1 MSIKLEDYEEQLQD
15 IAPEVRDV
23 LESTFQEATRVM
35 SPVGLENYLD
45 GAKALCNLGRGTDVV
60 ISYLQEMPMV
70 VKECGEDILDDS
82 ITAALKLSS
91 MTSAEVVALLFSSM
105 PTAARRLGDA
115 ELLRGYLTLIHQTA
129 STASR
134 GLRPMLNHID
144 ELLSKLTL
152 SGLRRWT
159 QFGTQAYRRD
169 YNNLIA
175 YFNLESQDSRA
186 VLQKERRGVLFI
198 DTQRKLNFYLRA
210 LWGRDFFLRP
220 TGADYTDFRPY
231 IDNLI
236 IHMPD
241 AVDDIKL
248 ESNGDKIITGLEL
261 YRATAAHMAAHLS
274 YSTSAISAEALS
286 PAQMFF
292 IGFIEDARIEYK
304 ATHDFP
310 GLKKLWIAL
319 LTIADNDDEPEH
331 PTMSVLEHVALMLL
345 DRTATTD
352 DPELSEFVKR
362 FHDEIEKE
370 QDNNQYSWHMGV
382 ELFNLF
388 SKRKEVPS
396 LRIMERIRIPYR
408 DDNRFVWEFSEID
421 WDKGVEYMAASQ
433 RQVRRNVSVIEMA
446 NEVDCE
452 LAGDDAQEIWTCST
466 NMRPYEDDLTDE
478 QISFNEMWGKEP
490 VSDPFHYQ
498 EWDYQIQLHRPDWTT
513 VYERRQPKGNPED
526 IEKILLHYRPIAHR
540 IKQIID
546 LLTPAGVQRV
556 RNMEDGDEIDINAA
570 VDAMISL
577 RMGEQPNPRITMRN
591 VLKTRDL
598 SVVVLMDLSES
609 TNEPLG
615 GSEKTVLELTR
626 EAATLIATAINGIGD
641 PFALHGF
648 ASDGRHDIQ
657 YYRFK
662 DFNQHFDDEAKSRLA
677 GMQGGLSTRMGAAM
691 RHAGNHLLKQPER
704 RKLLLIVT
712 DGEPADIDERDP
724 QHLRHDTKKAVEELY
739 SKGVLSYCLTLDPNA
754 DTYVKRIFG
763 ANNYTV
769 VDDVERLPEQ
779 LPVLF
784 ASLTK

>member
-1 MSIKLEDYEEQLQD
+1 MSISLKDYEEEIKDL
-15 IAPEVRDV
+15 APEVRDV
-23 LESTFQEATRVM
+23 LESSFQEASRVM
-35 SPVGLENYLD
+35 SPAGLGTYLE
-45 GAKALCNLGRGTDVV
+45 GGRALCNLGRGTDVV
-60 ISYLQEMPMV
+60 ISYLQQMPLV
-70 VKECGEDILDDS
+70 AKECGEDVIQDC
-82 ITAALKLSS
+82 INAALKLAS
-91 MTSAEVVALLFSSM
+91 MTSGEVISLLFNSL
-105 PTAARRLGDA
+105 PTASRRLGDA

-129 STASR
+129 STAAR

-159 QFGTQAYRRD
+159 NFGTQAYRRD
-169 YNNLIA
+169 YQNLVA
-175 YFNLESQDSRA
+175 YFNLESQDSLA

-236 IHMPD
+236 FHMPD
-241 AVDDIKL
+241 AVDDL
-248 ESNGDKIITGLEL
+248 GEGDNKIPGLEL
-261 YRATAAHMAAHLS
+261 YRATAAHMAAHLC
-274 YSTSAISAEALS
+274 YSSSAISAEQLS

-292 IGFIEDARIEYK
+292 IGFMEDARVEYK
-304 ATHDFP
+304 AMNAFP
-310 GLKKLWIAL
+310 GLKKLWRAL
-319 LTIADNDDEPEH
+319 LNLEYEGDVEH
-331 PTMSVLEHVALMLL
+331 PTMLMLERIALMLL
-345 DRTATTD
+345 DKNVSTD
-352 DPELSEFVKR
+352 DKELGEFIQR
-362 FHDEIEKE
+362 FHNEIGEQ

-396 LRIMERIRIPYR
+396 LRILERIRIPYR
-408 DDNRFVWEFSEID
+408 DDNRFVWEFEEFN
-421 WDKGVEYMAASQ
+421 WDQGIEYVAASQ
-433 RQVRRNVSVIEMA
+433 RQVRKTVSVVEMA

-466 NMRPYEDDLTDE
+466 EMFPYEDDLGNTK
-478 QISFNEMWGKEP
+478 SFNEMWGKEP

-513 VYERRQPKGNPED
+513 VYERRQPKGDPEEID
-526 IEKILLHYRPIAHR
+526 KILTEYKPIAYR

-546 LLTPAGVQRV
+546 LLSPEGVQRV

-570 VDAMISL
+570 VDAMISI

-591 VLKTRDL
+591 VLKNRDL

-609 TNEPLG
+609 TNEKIG
-615 GSEKTVLELTR
+615 GSDKTVLELTR
-626 EAATLIATAINGIGD
+626 EAATLVSTAINGIGD

-648 ASDGRHDIQ
+648 ASDGRHDVQ

-691 RHAGNHLLKQPER
+691 RHAGQHLLKQPER

-739 SKGVLSYCLTLDPNA
+739 SKGILTYCLTLDANA
-754 DTYVKRIFG
+754 DAYVKRIFG
-763 ANNYTV
+763 ANNYTIIDN
-769 VDDVERLPEQ
+769 VDKLPEQ
-779 LPVLF
+779 LPLLF
-784 ASLTK
+784 ASLTS

>member
-1 MSIKLEDYEEQLQD
+1 MSISLKDYEEEIKDL
-15 IAPEVRDV
+15 APEVRSV
-23 LESTFQEATRVM
+23 LESTFLEASRVM
-35 SPVGLENYLD
+35 SPSGLETYLE
-45 GAKALCNLGRGTDVV
+45 GGRGLCNLGRGTDLV
-60 ISYLQEMPMV
+60 ISYLQEMPLV
-70 VKECGEDILDDS
+70 VKECGEDVIQDC
-82 ITAALKLSS
+82 INAALKLSS
-91 MTSAEVVALLFSSM
+91 MTSGEVIALLFSSL

-159 QFGTQAYRRD
+159 TFGTQAYRRD
-169 YNNLIA
+169 YKNLVA

-220 TGADYTDFRPY
+220 TGADFTDFRPY

-236 IHMPD
+236 FYMPD
-241 AVDDIKL
+241 AVDDIAISA
-248 ESNGDKIITGLEL
+248 ESDDNKITGLEL
-261 YRATAAHMAAHLS
+261 YRATAAHMASHLI
-274 YSTSAISAEALS
+274 YSSSAISAEALS

-304 ATHDFP
+304 AINAFP
-310 GLKKLWIAL
+310 GLRKLWRAL
-319 LTIADNDDEPEH
+319 LNLEYEDEVEH
-331 PTMSVLEHVALMLL
+331 PTMLVLERIALMLL
-345 DRTATTD
+345 DSSVSSD
-352 DPELSEFVKR
+352 DHEINTFVQR
-362 FHDEIEKE
+362 FHEEIEAQ
-370 QDNNQYSWHMGV
+370 QDNNQFSWHMGV

-388 SKRKEVPS
+388 SSRREVPS
-396 LRIMERIRIPYR
+396 LRILERIRIPYR
-408 DDNRFVWEFSEID
+408 DDNRFVWEFEEFN
-421 WDKGVEYMAASQ
+421 WDQGIEYMAASQ
-433 RQVRRNVSVIEMA
+433 RQVRRTVSVMEMA

-452 LAGDDAQEIWTCST
+452 LAGDDAQEIWTCNT
-466 NMRPYEDDLTDE
+466 EMYPYEDDLQNTK
-478 QISFNEMWGKEP
+478 SFNQMWGKEP
-490 VSDPFHYQ
+490 VSDPFHYP
-498 EWDYQIQLHRPDWTT
+498 EWDYQIQLHRPDWAT
-513 VYERRQPKGNPED
+513 VYERRQSKGNPED
-526 IEKILLHYRPIAHR
+526 IEKILLEYRPIAHR

-546 LLTPAGVQRV
+546 LLTPEGVQRV

-570 VDAMISL
+570 VDAMISI

-591 VLKTRDL
+591 VLKNRDL
-598 SVVVLMDLSES
+598 AVVVLMDLSES
-609 TNEPLG
+609 TNEAMD
-615 GSEKTVLELTR
+615 GSDKTVLQLTR
-626 EAATLIATAINGIGD
+626 EAATLVSTAINGIGD

-648 ASDGRHDIQ
+648 ASDGRHDVQ

-662 DFNQHFDDEAKSRLA
+662 DFNQHFDDDVKARLA

-691 RHAGNHLLKQPER
+691 RHAGQHLLKQPER

-739 SKGVLSYCLTLDPNA
+739 SKGVLSYCLTLDPHA
-754 DTYVKRIFG
+754 DNYVKRIFG
-763 ANNYTV
+763 QNNYTV
-769 VDDVERLPEQ
+769 IDHVDRLPEQ

-784 ASLTK
+784 ASLTS

>member
-1 MSIKLEDYEEQLQD
+1 MSISLKDYEEEIKDL
-15 IAPEVRDV
+15 APEVRDV
-23 LESTFQEATRVM
+23 LEGSFLEASRVM
-35 SPVGLENYLD
+35 SPAGLETYLE
-45 GAKALCNLGRGTDVV
+45 GGRALCNLGRGTDLV
-60 ISYLQEMPMV
+60 ISYLQQIPLV
-70 VKECGEDILDDS
+70 VKECGEDIIQDCVN
-82 ITAALKLSS
+82 AALKLSS
-91 MTSAEVVALLFSSM
+91 MTSGEVISLLFNSL

-115 ELLRGYLTLIHQTA
+115 ELIRGYLTLIHQTA

-134 GLRPMLNHID
+134 GIRPMLNHID

-159 QFGTQAYRRD
+159 NFGTQAYRRD
-169 YNNLIA
+169 YKNLTA

-236 IHMPD
+236 FHLPD
-241 AVDDIKL
+241 AVDDLGKD
-248 ESNGDKIITGLEL
+248 ENKIAGLEL
-261 YRATAAHMAAHLS
+261 YRATAAHMASHLC

-292 IGFIEDARIEYK
+292 IGFMEDARVEYK
-304 ATHDFP
+304 ATLAFP
-310 GLKKLWIAL
+310 GLKKLWRAL
-319 LTIADNDDEPEH
+319 LDQEYEDDVEH
-331 PTMSVLEHVALMLL
+331 PTMLVLERIALMLM
-345 DRTATTD
+345 DRNVSTD
-352 DPELSEFVKR
+352 DKEVGDFIRR
-362 FHDEIEKE
+362 FHDEIEAQ

-388 SKRKEVPS
+388 SARREVPS
-396 LRIMERIRIPYR
+396 LRILERIRIPYR
-408 DDNRFVWEFSEID
+408 DDNRYVWEFEEFN
-421 WDKGVEYMAASQ
+421 WDQGIEYLAASQ
-433 RQVRRNVSVIEMA
+433 RQVRRTVSVMEMA

-452 LAGDDAQEIWTCST
+452 LAGDDAQEIWTCPT
-466 NMRPYEDDLTDE
+466 EMFPYEDNLQNT
-478 QISFNEMWGKEP
+478 QSFNEMWGKEP

-498 EWDYQIQLHRPDWTT
+498 EWDYQIQLHRPDWATI
-513 VYERRQPKGNPED
+513 YERRQPKGNPED
-526 IEKILLHYRPIAHR
+526 IEKILTEHKPIAHR

-546 LLTPAGVQRV
+546 LLSPEGVQRI
-556 RNMEDGDEIDINAA
+556 RNMEDGDEIDLNAA
-570 VDAMISL
+570 VDAMISI

-591 VLKTRDL
+591 VLKNRDL

-609 TNEPLG
+609 TNEKIG
-615 GSEKTVLELTR
+615 GSDKTVLELTR
-626 EAATLIATAINGIGD
+626 EAATLVATAINGIGD

-648 ASDGRHDIQ
+648 ASDGRHDVQ

-662 DFNQHFDDEAKSRLA
+662 DFNQHFDDDAKARLA

-691 RHAGNHLLKQPER
+691 RHAGQHLLKQPER

-739 SKGVLSYCLTLDPNA
+739 SKGILSYCLTLDPDA
-754 DTYVKRIFG
+754 DAYVKRIFG

-769 VDDVERLPEQ
+769 IDNVERLPEQ

>member
-1 MSIKLEDYEEQLQD
+1 MSISLKDYEEEIKD
-15 IAPEVRDV
+15 FAPEIRDV
-23 LESTFQEATRVM
+23 LEGSFLEASRVM
-35 SPVGLENYLD
+35 SPAGLETYLD
-45 GAKALCNLGRGTDVV
+45 GGKSLSKLGRGSDVV
-60 ISYLQEMPMV
+60 ISYLQEMPLV
-70 VKECGEDILDDS
+70 VKECGEDVIQDS
-82 ITAALKLSS
+82 INAALKLSS
-91 MTSAEVVALLFSSM
+91 MTSGEVIALLFTSL

-129 STASR
+129 STAAR

-169 YNNLIA
+169 YKNLVA
-175 YFNLESQDSRA
+175 YFNLESADSKS

-231 IDNLI
+231 IDKLI
-236 IHMPD
+236 FHMPD
-241 AVDDIKL
+241 AVDDMGK
-248 ESNGDKIITGLEL
+248 GDNKVSGLEL
-261 YRATAAHMAAHLS
+261 YRATAAHMAAHLC

-292 IGFIEDARIEYK
+292 IGFMEDARIEYK
-304 ATHDFP
+304 AIQAFP
-310 GLKKLWIAL
+310 GLHKLWRSL
-319 LTIADNDDEPEH
+319 LDIEYEGDVEH
-331 PTMSVLEHVALMLL
+331 PTMLVLERVALMLL
-345 DRTATTD
+345 DKNVSSD
-352 DPELSEFVKR
+352 DHELNDIIQR
-362 FHDEIEKE
+362 FHAEIEAQ

-388 SKRKEVPS
+388 SKRREIPS
-396 LRIMERIRIPYR
+396 LRILERLRIPYR
-408 DDNRFVWEFSEID
+408 DDNRFVWEFQEFD
-421 WDKGVEYMAASQ
+421 WDQGIEYVAASE
-433 RQVRRNVSVIEMA
+433 RQVRRTVSVVEMA

-452 LAGDDAQEIWTCST
+452 LAGDDAQEIWTCKD
-466 NMRPYEDDLTDE
+466 NMRPYEDDLTDS
-478 QISFNEMWGKEP
+478 QVSFNDMWGKEP
-490 VSDPFHYQ
+490 ISDPYHYH
-498 EWDYQIQLHRPDWTT
+498 EWDYQIQLHRPDWVT
-513 VYERRQPKGNPED
+513 VYERRQPIGNVED
-526 IEKILLHYRPIAHR
+526 IEKILLEYRPVAFR

-546 LLTPAGVQRV
+546 LLTPEGVQRV

-591 VLKTRDL
+591 VLKSRDL

-615 GSEKTVLELTR
+615 GSDKTVLELTR
-626 EAATLIATAINGIGD
+626 EAATLVATAINGIGD

-648 ASDGRHDIQ
+648 ASDGRHDVQ

-662 DFNQHFDDEAKSRLA
+662 DFNQHFNDEAKSRLA
-677 GMQGGLSTRMGAAM
+677 GMKGGLSTRMGAAM
-691 RHAGNHLLKQPER
+691 RHAGQHLLKQPER
-704 RKLLLIVT
+704 RKLLLLVT

-739 SKGVLSYCLTLDPNA
+739 TKGVLSYCLTLDPNA
-754 DTYVKRIFG
+754 DNYVKRIFG

-769 VDDVERLPEQ
+769 VDNVDKLPEQ